1 MSDNDPRNLDEFLTV
16 YERFVGEVLSTVHT
30 RVKHLLKSWQEP
42 SFWSSYA
49 GSARR
54 ASPSPIQRAHARIKR
69 PESVVDKILR
79 KSHNYSGL
87 SEASLAKMTDTVGAR
102 IVVHYL
108 SNLSLVDKAI
118 RGCQELEISTE
129 NPPTAYLD
137 AGRITRY
144 GLDHLAIGKKDSG
157 YTSLH
162 YIVRFRDG
170 INGAPCPWFE
180 IQARTMA
187 EDLWAEIEHN
197 LGYKPDKRTTATI
210 RRTFLIIS
218 DQLASLDD
226 HFSLLSQDLTNYQ
239 GSVIY
244 QDTDPLNPE
253 NLPAVLAELDIRCSQ
268 EDLDGLLKL
277 LFSRGVRVVG
287 DWRRAASRRR
297 LDLAD
302 EIFRSQKDRSP
313 NSRELVAVIGTLA
326 KSTQEADEP
335 ELVRLHIAY
344 MDAWDSLKA

>member
-1 MSDNDPRNLDEFLTV
+1 
-16 YERFVGEVLSTVHT
+16 VGEVLSPVHT

-49 GSARR
+49 GSVRR

-87 SEASLAKMTDTVGAR
+87 TEASLAKMTDTVGAR

-137 AGRITRY
+137 IGRVTRH
-144 GLDHLAIGKKDSG
+144 GLDHLVIGKKDSG

-170 INGAPCPWFE
+170 INGATCPWFE

-187 EDLWAEIEHN
+187 EDLWAEIELAFAGFGLARIRTQRQRHRAGYSSDP
-197 LGYKPDKRTTATI
+197 LGWHCCSGTVGIVMAGPVSVSRN
-210 RRTFLIIS
+210 
-218 DQLASLDD
+218 LAS
-226 HFSLLSQDLTNYQ
+226 TK
-239 GSVIY
+239 G
-244 QDTDPLNPE
+244 
-253 NLPAVLAELDIRCSQ
+253 
-268 EDLDGLLKL
+268 
-277 LFSRGVRVVG
+277 
-287 DWRRAASRRR
+287 
-297 LDLAD
+297 
-302 EIFRSQKDRSP
+302 
-313 NSRELVAVIGTLA
+313 
-326 KSTQEADEP
+326 
-335 ELVRLHIAY
+335 
-344 MDAWDSLKA
+344 